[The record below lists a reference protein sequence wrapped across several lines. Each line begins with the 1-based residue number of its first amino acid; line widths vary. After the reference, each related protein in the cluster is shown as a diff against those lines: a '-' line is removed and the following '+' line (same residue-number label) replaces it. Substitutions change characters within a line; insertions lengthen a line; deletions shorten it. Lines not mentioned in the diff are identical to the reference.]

1 MDIHRLLYNK
11 FYQYITQ
18 YKRYKKSIGILFLL
32 ALIAIGW
39 GVFHTTENDHI
50 QMESSSN
57 AVSQSAEENNR
68 AKLLYGTGNNLRG
81 LPWHEVL
88 VETLGKSNLHSINL
102 TDNVAT
108 DDIHQ
113 GLKNKDISS
122 NSKWGKRRNIE
133 KTVNQDSSISLKSD
147 LEKHHEKKSVYINGI
162 IHGPKLAVILSSG
175 SESSV
180 VMEGDS
186 WHGVKILKVDENC
199 VTLDDGGNVKCVS
212 VGES

>member
-1 MDIHRLLYNK
+1 MDIHRLLYDK

-68 AKLLYGTGNNLRG
+68 TKLLYGTGNNLRG

-133 KTVNQDSSISLKSD
+133 KTLNQDSSISLKSD

-180 VMEGDS
+180 VMKGDS

>member
-1 MDIHRLLYNK
+1 MDIYRLLYDK

-32 ALIAIGW
+32 ILIAIGW
-39 GVFHTTENDHI
+39 GVFHTPENDHI

-57 AVSQSAEENNR
+57 VISQSAEEKNR
-68 AKLLYGTGNNLRG
+68 TQLLYGTGNNLRG
-81 LPWHEVL
+81 FPWHEVL
-88 VETLGKSNLHSINL
+88 VETLGQNSLRSINL
-102 TDNVAT
+102 TDNKAT
-108 DDIHQ
+108 DDIQ
-113 GLKNKDISS
+113 QNLKNKDVSLK
-122 NSKWGKRRNIE
+122 SKWGKRKNIE
-133 KTVNQDSSISLKSD
+133 QAINQESSISFKSD
-147 LEKHHEKKSVYINGI
+147 LEKHHENKSVYINGV

-186 WHGVKILKVDENC
+186 WHGVKVLKVDENC

>member
-1 MDIHRLLYNK
+1 MDIYRLLYDK

-32 ALIAIGW
+32 ILIAIGW
-39 GVFHTTENDHI
+39 GVFHTPENDHI
-50 QMESSSN
+50 QMESSPN
-57 AVSQSAEENNR
+57 VISQSAEEKN
-68 AKLLYGTGNNLRG
+68 KTQLLYGTGSNLRG

-88 VETLGKSNLHSINL
+88 VETLGQNSLHSINS
-102 TDNVAT
+102 TNNET
-108 DDIHQ
+108 KEDIQ
-113 GLKNKDISS
+113 QNLKNKDVSS
-122 NSKWGKRRNIE
+122 KPKWGKRENIE
-133 KTVNQDSSISLKSD
+133 QTINQESSLSLKSG
-147 LEKHHEKKSVYINGI
+147 LEKHYEKKSVYINGI

-186 WHGVKILKVDENC
+186 WHGVKVLKVDENC

>member
-1 MDIHRLLYNK
+1 MDIHRLLYDK

-18 YKRYKKSIGILFLL
+18 YKPYKKSIGILFLL

-57 AVSQSAEENNR
+57 VISQSAEENNR
-68 AKLLYGTGNNLRG
+68 TKLLYGTGNNLRG

-102 TDNVAT
+102 TDNEAS
-108 DDIHQ
+108 DDIQ
-113 GLKNKDISS
+113 QDLKNKGISS
-122 NSKWGKRRNIE
+122 KSKWGKRRNME
-133 KTVNQDSSISLKSD
+133 KTLNQDSSISLKSD

-162 IHGPKLAVILSSG
+162 IHGPKLAAILSSG

>member
-1 MDIHRLLYNK
+1 MDIHRLLYDK

-68 AKLLYGTGNNLRG
+68 TKLLYGTGNNLRG

-113 GLKNKDISS
+113 GLKIKIFLRIQN
-122 NSKWGKRRNIE
+122 
-133 KTVNQDSSISLKSD
+133 
-147 LEKHHEKKSVYINGI
+147 
-162 IHGPKLAVILSSG
+162 
-175 SESSV
+175 
-180 VMEGDS
+180 
-186 WHGVKILKVDENC
+186 GVK
-199 VTLDDGGNVKCVS
+199 
-212 VGES
+212 GEI

>member
-39 GVFHTTENDHI
+39 GVFH
-50 QMESSSN
+50 SN

-68 AKLLYGTGNNLRG
+68 TKLLYGTGNNLRG

-133 KTVNQDSSISLKSD
+133 KTLNQDSSISLKSD

>member
-1 MDIHRLLYNK
+1 MDIHRLLYDK

-18 YKRYKKSIGILFLL
+18 CKRYKKSIGILFLL
-32 ALIAIGW
+32 ILIAIGW

-68 AKLLYGTGNNLRG
+68 TKLLYGTGNNLRG

-102 TDNVAT
+102 TDNEAT
-108 DDIHQ
+108 DDIQ
-113 GLKNKDISS
+113 QDLKNKGISS
-122 NSKWGKRRNIE
+122 KSKWGKRRNIE
-133 KTVNQDSSISLKSD
+133 NTVNQDSSISLKSD
-147 LEKHHEKKSVYINGI
+147 LEKHHEKKSVYINGV

-186 WHGVKILKVDENC
+186 WHSVKVLKVDENC

>member
-133 KTVNQDSSISLKSD
+133 KTLNQDSSISLKSD

>member
-147 LEKHHEKKSVYINGI
+147 LEKRHEKKSVYINGV

-186 WHGVKILKVDENC
+186 WHGVKVLKVDENC

>member
-1 MDIHRLLYNK
+1 MDIYRLLYDK

-18 YKRYKKSIGILFLL
+18 YKRYKKSIGMLFLL
-32 ALIAIGW
+32 ILIAIGW
-39 GVFHTTENDHI
+39 GVFHTPENDHI
-50 QMESSSN
+50 QMESSPN
-57 AVSQSAEENNR
+57 VISQSAEEKN
-68 AKLLYGTGNNLRG
+68 KTQLLYGTGSNLRG

-88 VETLGKSNLHSINL
+88 VETLVQNSLHSINS
-102 TDNVAT
+102 TNNET
-108 DDIHQ
+108 KEDIQ
-113 GLKNKDISS
+113 QNLKNKDVSS
-122 NSKWGKRRNIE
+122 KPKWGKRENIE
-133 KTVNQDSSISLKSD
+133 QTINQESSLSLKSG
-147 LEKHHEKKSVYINGI
+147 LEKHYEKKSVYINGV

-186 WHGVKILKVDENC
+186 WQGVKVLKVDENC